1 MNKSDKLTALL
12 QQFRSSGVAG
22 YKKYEITLVS
32 LFKDIFGEQNDFTNK
47 AKAIKSGWEVDDAIL
62 VANGLISDEEYENNQ
77 YSAYISTLEEAIEFL
92 DKYDDQS
99 NGPGEIQ
106 LNNKKVFIVHGHDFE
121 LKFELSDW
129 LHRIGLI
136 PIILHLQPNLGIISI
151 MEKIERN
158 ADVHCAI
165 ILMTADDLGKG
176 KNEVD
181 LRPRARQN
189 VVFEAGYFIGKLGR
203 SRVIML
209 FDEGIEAPGDL
220 GGCIYIP
227 ADCYGGWKEAVRT
240 EFSEIG
246 IEYNR

>member
-1 MNKSDKLTALL
+1 MNNSEKLTALL
-12 QQFRSSGVAG
+12 QQFQSSGVAG
-22 YKKYEITLVS
+22 YKKYEVTMVS
-32 LFKDIFGEQNDFTNK
+32 IFKNIFGEQNDFTNR
-47 AKAIKSGWEVDDAIL
+47 AKAIKSGWEVDGAIL
-62 VANGLISDEEYENNQ
+62 AVNGLISDTEYENNK

-99 NGPGEIQ
+99 IGRSEIQ
-106 LNNKKVFIVHGHDFE
+106 LNNKKVFIVHGHDCK

-136 PIILHLQPNLGIISI
+136 PIVLHLQPNIGIISI
-151 MEKIERN
+151 IEKIEHN
-158 ADVHCAI
+158 TDVGCAI

-176 KNEVD
+176 KNEAE

-209 FDEGIEAPGDL
+209 FDEGLEAPGDL
-220 GGCIYIP
+220 GGCVYIT

-246 IEYNR
+246 IEYHR